1 MANNPFDPPIV
12 QVKKTLNRGGLGT
25 VNRGYGSL
33 KSGVPKTRQAPA
45 AEQSGFWPENLSEL
59 NDVDTVTDPPTLDQV
74 LVWNGTMWVPSD
86 IPSPPPPPGAPSDR
100 RWLPGSGEV
109 TIDEFNDGTLDA
121 AWVMAAHASIPALPS
136 LARPRYVEGAD
147 VLSVKYGPET
157 GVGSGTAD
165 GATSRHHALV
175 RPLSGVGGALA
186 VGDGIVTAFTPMIR
200 GAANYRMAGLV
211 FSTTDASG
219 AGSQL
224 YCRWWTGGNVGMRS
238 LTSWGGD
245 TVVGTDYNYGAYA
258 TGLVYMRIV
267 RLSSTTWRYD
277 LSSDGVSWIL
287 GNTASTWAQEP
298 THVGFAESNWNT
310 STPSVVSYEFIRRVS
325 GIS

>member
-33 KSGVPKTRQAPA
+33 KSSTQKTRQAPP
-45 AEQSGFWPENLSEL
+45 AEQPEWWPENLSEL
-59 NDVDTVTDPPTLDQV
+59 GDVDTVTNPPTNGQV
-74 LVWNGTMWVPSD
+74 LLWNGTEWVPSAL
-86 IPSPPPPPGAPSDR
+86 PPAPGAPGDR
-100 RWLPGSGEV
+100 RWAPGSGEV
-109 TIDEFNDGTLDA
+109 TIDEFNDGALDP

-165 GATSRHHALV
+165 GGTTRHHALV
-175 RPLSGVGGALA
+175 RPLSGLGGALA
-186 VGDGIVTAFTPMIR
+186 VGDGIVTAFTPMVR
-200 GAANYRMAGLV
+200 GNANYRMAGLI

-219 AGSQL
+219 AGAQL
-224 YCRWWTGGNVGMRS
+224 YCRWWMGQVGMRS
-238 LTSWGGD
+238 LTNWGGD
-245 TVVGTDYNYGAYA
+245 TNVGTDYNYGGYA
-258 TGLVYMRIV
+258 QGLVYMRIV

-277 LSSDGVSWIL
+277 MSSDGVSWIL

-298 THVGFAESNWNT
+298 THIGFAESNWNT
-310 STPSVVSYEFIRRVS
+310 TTPSVVSYEFIRRVS
-325 GIS
+325 GVA